1 MADKDVLI
9 QLNGIRKVYG
19 DEAKTE
25 ALKGIN
31 LEIAE
36 GDYIALRG
44 RSGSGKST
52 LLNIIGGMD
61 KPTEGEYIFRDIRVD
76 RLSGKGLDEFRRA
89 NISFVFQ
96 QFALMMQYTVEENV
110 ELPLLFRKLSKKERQ
125 AIINEKLKKMGILRL
140 KYKQVT
146 KLSGGEQQRCAIAR
160 ALAADSPLILADEPT
175 GALDVTTGEEI
186 MTVLDNL
193 HKEGKTILLVTHDAK
208 VAAHAE
214 RQLFLKD
221 GRLVSEEESELM
233 QN

>member
-1 MADKDVLI
+1 M
-9 QLNGIRKVYG
+9 
-19 DEAKTE
+19 
-25 ALKGIN
+25 
-31 LEIAE
+31 
-36 GDYIALRG
+36 
-44 RSGSGKST
+44 
-52 LLNIIGGMD
+52 
-61 KPTEGEYIFRDIRVD
+61 
-76 RLSGKGLDEFRRA
+76 
-89 NISFVFQ
+89 
-96 QFALMMQYTVEENV
+96 
-110 ELPLLFRKLSKKERQ
+110 
-125 AIINEKLKKMGILRL
+125 
-140 KYKQVT
+140 
-146 KLSGGEQQRCAIAR
+146 SGGEQQRCAIAR